1 MARAD
6 LLHGI
11 GNRIAPP
18 RFLLFALVAMAGIG
32 FGTVSL
38 GWHIGVMAGFD
49 VAALIFLLTC
59 LPLLNDEAEA
69 MRAAASRND
78 ANRAVLLA
86 LTVGVTL
93 VILAAIAS
101 ELTQKGSPDPLMV
114 ALIVATLVLAWLFS
128 NVIYALHYAH
138 LFYMRGDDGKDDGGL
153 TVPGTDEPDYRDMLY
168 FAFTLGMTFQTS
180 DVDIESRRI
189 RWVATFHCLIA
200 FVFNLGVLAFTINV
214 LGGG

>member
-1 MARAD
+1 MANAG
-6 LLHGI
+6 LLRDI

-18 RFLLFALVAMAGIG
+18 RFLLFALIAAAGIT
-32 FGTVSL
+32 FGTMSL

-49 VAALIFLLTC
+49 LAALVFLLTC
-59 LPLLNDEAEA
+59 LPLLKQEAEA
-69 MRAAASRND
+69 MRAAARRND

-101 ELTQKGSPDPLMV
+101 ELTQKGSPDPLMIT
-114 ALIVATLVLAWLFS
+114 LIVATLVLAWLFS

-138 LFYMRGDDGKDDGGL
+138 LFYMRGDDGKDGGGL

-180 DVDIESRRI
+180 DVDIKSGRI
-189 RWVATFHCLIA
+189 RWVVTFHCLIA